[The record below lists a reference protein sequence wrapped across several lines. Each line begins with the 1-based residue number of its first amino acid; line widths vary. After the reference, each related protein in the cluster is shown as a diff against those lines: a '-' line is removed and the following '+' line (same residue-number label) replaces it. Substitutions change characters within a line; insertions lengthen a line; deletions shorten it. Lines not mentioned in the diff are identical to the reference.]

1 MLTNVKNTSF
11 YRAKFCN
18 RLIVSMDGNDGTV
31 HRGPF
36 QKYRSRPIMMDGQD
50 VIVRETL

>member
-11 YRAKFCN
+11 YKTKFRN
-18 RLIVSMDGNDGTV
+18 RPIVSIDGYDGTV

-36 QKYRSRPIMMDGQD
+36 QKYRSRPIAMDGPD